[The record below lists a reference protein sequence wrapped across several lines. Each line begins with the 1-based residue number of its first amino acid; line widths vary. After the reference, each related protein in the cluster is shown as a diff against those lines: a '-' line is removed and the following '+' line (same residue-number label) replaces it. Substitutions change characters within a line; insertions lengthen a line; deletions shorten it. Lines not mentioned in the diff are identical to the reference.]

1 MVVASRAGIMLAAL
15 LSAGLHGAAHA
26 DVYDD
31 LRAKWIARPASAPPL
46 APDDP
51 DVAMQQA
58 ATAAAPNY
66 YTTLDQSA
74 GRTSLWPDLP
84 LGSVS
89 ANLTTSVSRLAAM
102 MKSYNDPAS
111 PNYQVAAVR
120 QAALGALDW
129 LIANAYTATG
139 TGYDN
144 WYDWQ
149 IGTPQALNNLMMSW
163 YADLTPVQVA
173 NVCAAIDHYMPDPTV
188 RAAMDGSIAAN
199 ALVETGANRLDK
211 ALVAV
216 LRGILGKDGGKIG
229 AGRDAISAALPYV
242 TTGDGNYVD
251 GTFVQH
257 TYVPYVGGYGTV
269 LLNDINKLYYIL
281 DGSNWPISGDPNY
294 GKPFEWAMNAYRPF
308 IVDGAMMDNQRG
320 RGIARQYSQDHV
332 VGRNTVFSLAE
343 LAQVLPADQAL
354 QLKGLIKG
362 WVRRDTT
369 FGSSYFTP
377 VPASP
382 TTMQTISTYDI
393 ALVKAILADGSIP
406 ATPEAVEARVFP
418 SGDRAV
424 LRGDGFA
431 YALSLFSPR
440 ISAFEYGNGENLR
453 GWWTGVGMTTLHN
466 ADLAQYSNDYWATVD
481 PLRLAGTTTDRSGS
495 GTPVAWKKYANTK
508 NVVGGAA
515 LLQFATV
522 AMEFALSGVTGTSLT
537 GKKAWFLF
545 GDRIVAVGAG
555 IGSTNGV
562 EIETIVD
569 NRMLDADGDNALTV
583 GDAVKPATPGWSEA
597 MAATRWAHLAGNTAT
612 GSDIG
617 YVFPDQPTVNAL
629 RETRTGAWRDVNTG
643 GTTTA
648 IGRSYLSL
656 SLSHGSNPA
665 AGSYTYI
672 VLPNRSAAET
682 AAFAA
687 ANPVAVIER
696 STTATAVRD
705 GAQGVTGIVF
715 WTDAAKTV
723 SVAGQPYLT
732 SDRKAVV
739 TIRQAGTDVQLAVA
753 DPTQTNTGTINLELY
768 KSATA
773 VIGCD
778 PGVTVTQQAPT
789 IRLAVAVTAA
799 AGKSFTCRFTANDV
813 MTLYPAADSFV
824 RDGTY
829 AATNYGT
836 TTYVTIK
843 NDAAGYQRKG
853 LLKFN
858 LAGVPGTID
867 SATLKLTATAA
878 GTGGITHNLYR
889 TATDGWT
896 ETGVTWNTRPANG
909 GLLASYAVPAP
920 NAAVQ
925 VDVTSAATA
934 VMTGTKLLSLGVEA
948 AANYGSNGAVDYASK
963 EHANAGYRPALVVTY
978 H

>member
-1 MVVASRAGIMLAAL
+1 MTSRAGIIVAAL
-15 LSAGLHGAAHA
+15 LSAGLHCAAHA

-31 LRAKWIARPASAPPL
+31 LRAKWLARPTSAPPL
-46 APDDP
+46 PPDDP
-51 DVAMQQA
+51 DVAMQRA
-58 ATAAAPNY
+58 ATSAAPDY
-66 YTTLDQSA
+66 YATLDQSP

-84 LGSVS
+84 LGTVS
-89 ANLTTSVSRLAAM
+89 ANLTTSVARLSAM
-102 MKSYNDPAS
+102 MKSYTDPTS
-111 PNYQVAAVR
+111 PNYQVAAVH
-120 QAALGALDW
+120 QAGLDALDW

-149 IGTPQALNNLMMSW
+149 IGTPQALNNFVMSW

-173 NVCAAIDHYMPDPTV
+173 NACAAIDHYMPDPTV
-188 RAAMDGSIAAN
+188 RANMDGSIPAN

-211 ALVAV
+211 AFVAV

-229 AGRDAISAALPYV
+229 AGRDAISAVLPYV
-242 TTGDGNYVD
+242 ATGDGNYVD
-251 GTFVQH
+251 GTFIQH

-269 LLNDINKLYYIL
+269 LLNDISKLYYIL
-281 DGSNWPISGDPNY
+281 DGSSWPISGDPNY

-308 IVDGAMMDNQRG
+308 MIDGAMMDNQRG
-320 RGIARQYSQDHV
+320 RGIARQYTQDHV
-332 VGRNTVFSLAE
+332 AGRNTVFSLAE
-343 LAQVLPADQAL
+343 LAQVLPADQAV
-354 QLKGLIKG
+354 QVKGLIKG
-362 WVRRDTT
+362 WVQRDTT

-393 ALVKAILADGSIP
+393 SLVKATLADAGIP
-406 ATPEAVEARVFP
+406 ATPEAIEARVFP

-453 GWWTGVGMTTLHN
+453 GWWTGVGMATLHN
-466 ADLAQYSNDYWATVD
+466 ADLAQYGNDYWATVD

-508 NVVGGAA
+508 NVVGGAE
-515 LLQFATV
+515 LNKQFATV
-522 AMEFALSGVTGTSLT
+522 AMEFALGGVTGTSLT

-545 GDRIVAVGAG
+545 GDRVVAVGAG
-555 IGSTNGV
+555 IASTNGV
-562 EIETIVD
+562 EIETIVE
-569 NRMLDADGDNALTV
+569 NRMLNANGDNVLTV
-583 GDAVKPATPGWSEA
+583 DDAAKPSTPGWSETI
-597 MAATRWAHLAGNTAT
+597 AATHWAHLAGNTAT
-612 GSDIG
+612 GSDVG
-617 YVFPDQPTVNAL
+617 YVFPDLPSVKAL
-629 RETRTGAWRDVNTG
+629 REARTGTWHDVNTG
-643 GTTTA
+643 GSATA
-648 IGRSYLSL
+648 IGRTYLSL
-656 SLSHGSNPA
+656 ALSHGSNPA
-665 AGSYTYI
+665 AGTYTYI
-672 VLPNRSAAET
+672 VLPNRSAADT

-705 GAQGVTGIVF
+705 SAQGLTGVVF
-715 WTDAAKTV
+715 WTDASKTV

-732 SDRKAVV
+732 SDKKAVV

-753 DPTQTNTGTINLELY
+753 DPTQANTGTIDLELY

-773 VIGCD
+773 VIACD
-778 PGVTVTQQAPT
+778 PGVTVTQQTPT
-789 IRLAVAVTAA
+789 IKLAVAVNAA
-799 AGKSFTCRFTANDV
+799 AGKSFACHFTANEV
-813 MTLYPAADSFV
+813 MTLYPAADAFV

-836 TTYVTIK
+836 TTYVTVK
-843 NDAAGYQRKG
+843 NDAAGYVRKG
-853 LLKFN
+853 LFKFN

-867 SATLKLTATAA
+867 SATLKLTATSV
-878 GTGGITHNLYR
+878 GTSGISHNLYQ

-909 GLLASYAVPAP
+909 GLLASYAVPAL
-920 NAAVQ
+920 NTAVQ
-925 VDVTSAATA
+925 LDVTPAATS
-934 VMTGTKLLSLGVEA
+934 VMSGTKLLSLGVEA
-948 AANYGSNGAVDYASK
+948 PVNYGSNGSVDYASK
-963 EHANAGYRPALVVTY
+963 ENANTGYRPALVVTY